1 MSRTEEALAMLEHV
15 VTLSSP
21 GGWIRP
27 FVEPGLPMAELLNR
41 LSKKN
46 VELDYIRGI
55 LAAIR
60 GKRRCLF
67 TLAKG

>member
-1 MSRTEEALAMLEHV
+1 
-15 VTLSSP
+15 
-21 GGWIRP
+21 
-27 FVEPGLPMAELLNR
+27 MAELLNR

-60 GKRRCLF
+60 GKGRCLF